1 MKKLRYIFISVLSLL
16 AVACS
21 SVSTTPACEKASNDD
36 KLEILNL
43 VMLFDEHV
51 EEQAKD
57 LVEMSKNNVA
67 DVHMISF
74 FIVPEGNPPIDKL
87 SLYIDKYKRL
97 RKAIGDNDCKTGIIF
112 QSIMGH
118 FPPEEMHPY
127 QSIVSRDD
135 SPATKNAIR
144 GIVCPLDENFQKYI
158 LGCIKE
164 AIKLKPAVV
173 MVDDDFRLF
182 GWRNACLC
190 PLHLAKLKKDFGY
203 SLTYEQ
209 AKKHLK
215 GNSKL
220 DREISDAVQKVCSN
234 SLIDFAKKIR
244 ATIDSVDPYLHCE
257 VCGSPHDMYH
267 HRETARVLAGKGKPS
282 TMRIGNARYMNMR
295 YFDMYMTGRK
305 LAVQK
310 ALGNPERIYAE
321 LDTFPRNRYFAGAR
335 VLHAG
340 FVTSMLEGASGAKYW
355 PNRFVDYEPDSGIE
369 FKKILSL
376 NRPAYD
382 TLYQDLKGIDT
393 NVGVA
398 DLIVPVYSTLRYDQ
412 SIRYDDPY
420 FWTQIHGVMGLP
432 VSYTVLGNID
442 RPVFVRGRTAMSL
455 TTPQLEEILSK
466 GAVLDGDAA
475 LEVQKRG
482 LGNLLGVKVS
492 PWDKKQKI
500 TREQFAKNCGKGAGK
515 FIEPPSS
522 PVKLELTSDKT
533 EVFSNFIHIPY
544 TYGDKKLART
554 LAPASTL
561 FVNEKGGKVAVFA
574 SRPEGPNHLS
584 ESRKAMYIELLNK
597 ISPMPIWY
605 AQDAQCYFKSGTLK
619 NGATLAVLT
628 NVGVDPLETFI
639 LGSTKKFTKGE
650 YLDTDGKWKKL
661 DAKFDG
667 TNICVKYRAEI
678 LNPVIMRFWQ

>member
-1 MKKLRYIFISVLSLL
+1 MRYIILGTIVAL
-16 AVACS
+16 ASACS
-21 SVSTTPACEKASNDD
+21 SVSTTSASEQCED

-51 EEQAKD
+51 EDQAKD
-57 LVEMSKNNVA
+57 LVEMSKNKVA
-67 DVHMISF
+67 DIHMISF

-118 FPPEEMHPY
+118 FPPEEIHPY
-127 QSIVSRDD
+127 QSLVSRDD
-135 SPATKNAIR
+135 TPNTKNAIR
-144 GIVCPLDENFQKYI
+144 GIACPLDENFQKYI
-158 LGCIKE
+158 LNCIRK
-164 AIKLKPAVV
+164 AIELKPAIV

-203 SLTYEQ
+203 DLTREQ
-209 AKKHLK
+209 VKKHLK
-215 GNSKL
+215 GNSEL
-220 DREISDAVQKVCSN
+220 DRKISDAMTKVCSN

-244 ATIDSVDPYLHCE
+244 ATLDSVDPYLHCE
-257 VCGSPHDMYH
+257 VCGSPHDLISH
-267 HRETARVLAGKGKPS
+267 KETARILAGKGKPA
-282 TMRIGNARYMNMR
+282 TLRIGNARYGR
-295 YFDMYMTGRK
+295 MTYHDIYQTARK

-310 ALGNPERIYAE
+310 AVAKPDRIYAE
-321 LDTFPRNRYFAGAR
+321 LDTFPRNRYFSGAR
-335 VLHAG
+335 TLHTS
-340 FVTSMLEGASGAKYW
+340 FIVSMLEGASGAKYW
-355 PNRFVDYEPDSGIE
+355 PNRFVDYEPNSGIE
-369 FKKILSL
+369 FKKILST
-376 NRPAYD
+376 NRSAYN
-382 TLYQDLKGIDT
+382 TLYNDLKGMDT

-398 DLIVPVYSTLRYDQ
+398 DLIVPSFSSLRYDE
-412 SIRYDDPY
+412 SIKYEDSH
-420 FWTQIHGVMGLP
+420 FWSQIIGVMGLP
-432 VSYTVLGNID
+432 VTHISLENLD
-442 RPVFVRGRTAMSL
+442 RPVFLRGRTAMSL
-455 TTPQLEEILSK
+455 TNSQLEKILSK

-482 LGNLLGVKVS
+482 LGDLLGVKVS
-492 PWDKKQKI
+492 TWDKNQKI

-515 FIEPPSS
+515 FIEPPAN
-522 PVKLELTSDKT
+522 PVKLELASDKT
-533 EVFSNFIHIPY
+533 EVFSTFIHLPY

-561 FVNEKGGKVAVFA
+561 FTNKKGAKVAVFA
-574 SRPEGPNHLS
+574 SRPEWANHLS
-584 ESRKAMYIELLNK
+584 ESRKAMYIELLNR

-605 AQDAQCYFKSGTLK
+605 EQDAQCYFKAGTLK

-628 NVGVDPLETFI
+628 NTGIDPLQPFV
-639 LGSTKKFTKGE
+639 LNGTKKFTKGE

-667 TNICVKYRAEI
+667 TRIEVNHRAEI
-678 LNPVIMRFWQ
+678 FNPVIMRFWQ